1 MLNKK
6 ILLVFFFAF
15 LIRLIALNQSLW
27 LDEAVTAKVVMNY
40 GFTEIVSKFSP
51 TDFHPPLYYL
61 FMKLWTNLF
70 GYSEVALRFPSIIF
84 SLLTGYFIYK
94 IASLFHGSIV
104 KLWPV
109 VFFLFNPLIVYYSQ
123 EARMYMMATFL
134 LTISLYYLIKMLLN
148 QKSKIKSQKLDVLFF
163 GISIFFA
170 FWTFYGS
177 VFLIVTMLL
186 YLLFK
191 KQYKSLFVSCCLFLV
206 SLVLISP
213 LLYQQLINSKIAL
226 SNVTNW
232 SLVLGKANI
241 KNLLLIPIK
250 FSIGRI
256 SFHPKWLYW
265 GIAGVWTGFVLFTI
279 KTVLNKTVFIK
290 TVFYLLIF
298 PLILGFLVS
307 FFTPMLQYFRFLYL
321 IPIVCVLL
329 GFGLSGQAKF
339 NLRGYVLAGG
349 FLMFSLMYLLLPQF
363 HREDWKSLVSN
374 LPKNKPVYMITASS
388 DPVKYYNN
396 NLNIKELR
404 IVDYE
409 LNEKQITVIP
419 YTADIYGYDYKKEL
433 KEKSYVLNKTT
444 TFRELFFEEWRKP

>member
-1 MLNKK
+1 
-6 ILLVFFFAF
+6 
-15 LIRLIALNQSLW
+15 
-27 LDEAVTAKVVMNY
+27 
-40 GFTEIVSKFSP
+40 
-51 TDFHPPLYYL
+51 
-61 FMKLWTNLF
+61 
-70 GYSEVALRFPSIIF
+70 
-84 SLLTGYFIYK
+84 
-94 IASLFHGSIV
+94 
-104 KLWPV
+104 
-109 VFFLFNPLIVYYSQ
+109 
-123 EARMYMMATFL
+123 
-134 LTISLYYLIKMLLN
+134 
-148 QKSKIKSQKLDVLFF
+148 
-163 GISIFFA
+163 
-170 FWTFYGS
+170 
-177 VFLIVTMLL
+177 MLL